1 MSMRIKLY
9 YFSNFTAADQGH
21 DGFELAGGLYMTC
34 SSELA
39 SQLSFS
45 PTPGNQVVGATN
57 HCHAKLARGCGLRLE
72 G

>member
-1 MSMRIKLY
+1 MRIKLY
-9 YFSNFTAADQGH
+9 HFSNFTAADQGH

-39 SQLSFS
+39 SQLSFL
-45 PTPGNQVVGATN
+45 PTPGNQVVG
-57 HCHAKLARGCGLRLE
+57 HKSLACEIGSGLRLE